1 MAEVCIS
8 VVFQQ
13 SVATVWGVLRDFN
26 SISSWLPGAQGGA
39 IENGMAADQI
49 GAIRHF
55 QLGVGGPV
63 VRERLLALSDRDHS
77 CSYLLLEGPI
87 PVRNLIGEFR
97 LYEITET
104 GGTFGYWRAGFD
116 VLEKDCAAATAQL
129 KSLYSDGWGNLK
141 KMLGGQATPSAGRPM

>member
-26 SISSWLPGAQGGA
+26 SICSWLPGAQGGA
-39 IENGMAADQI
+39 IENGLADQI
-49 GAIRHF
+49 GAIRRF
-55 QLGVGGPV
+55 QLGSGGPII
-63 VRERLLALSDRDHS
+63 REKLLALSDRDHS
-77 CSYLLLEGPI
+77 CSYLLLEGPL

-104 GGTFGYWRAGFD
+104 GGAFGWWRARFD
-116 VLEKDCAAATAQL
+116 VAEKDRATATDQL
-129 KSLYSDGWGNLK
+129 ESLYSDGWTNLK
-141 KMLGGQATPSAGRPM
+141 KMLGSQATPSAQDK